1 MRDLT
6 EEEFK
11 RLLEAKGLKL
21 DEKGFAAA
29 LEGAR
34 NLRAE
39 VARVAAYL
47 ERHADE
53 TQ

>member
-1 MRDLT
+1 VRDLT

-34 NLRAE
+34 NLRLD

-47 ERHADE
+47 EHHAEE

>member
-11 RLLEAKGLKL
+11 RLLEAKGLKF

-29 LEGAR
+29 LQGAR
-34 NLRAE
+34 GLRAE
-39 VARVAAYL
+39 VARVEAYL
-47 ERHADE
+47 EHHADE

>member
-1 MRDLT
+1 VRGLT
-6 EEEFK
+6 PEEFK

-21 DEKGFAAA
+21 DEKSFAAA